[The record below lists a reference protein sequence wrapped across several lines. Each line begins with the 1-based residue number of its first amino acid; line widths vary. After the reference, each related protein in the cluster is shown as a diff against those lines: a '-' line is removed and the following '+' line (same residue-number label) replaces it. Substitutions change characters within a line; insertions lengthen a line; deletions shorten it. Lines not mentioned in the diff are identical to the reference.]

1 MLIYNYKG
9 KKFFQYHNYLYK
21 NMENNLND
29 ILFLMDKFTSSHSSE
44 LDEQGDEAPPTSG
57 GGGGEGYPAVTKWE
71 TGLVRSNANTI
82 DDKVTWKSLNKLVRG
97 KANTLL

>member
-1 MLIYNYKG
+1 
-9 KKFFQYHNYLYK
+9 
-21 NMENNLND
+21 MENNLND

-44 LDEQGDEAPPTSG
+44 LEEQGDEAAPTG
-57 GGGGEGYPAVTKWE
+57 GGGGGGYPAVTKWE

-97 KANTLL
+97 KANMLL

>member
-1 MLIYNYKG
+1 
-9 KKFFQYHNYLYK
+9 
-21 NMENNLND
+21 MENNLND
-29 ILFLMDKFTSSHSSE
+29 ILFLMDKFTSYNSGE
-44 LDEQGDEAPPTSG
+44 LEEQGDDAAAPTSG
-57 GGGGEGYPAVTKWE
+57 GGGGGYPAVTKWE

>member
-1 MLIYNYKG
+1 
-9 KKFFQYHNYLYK
+9 
-21 NMENNLND
+21 MENNLND

-44 LDEQGDEAPPTSG
+44 LEEQGDEAAPTG
-57 GGGGEGYPAVTKWE
+57 GGGGGGYTTVTKWE